1 LQRRNE
7 LAYQKGEEVEVNI
20 PEQMNVASILID
32 EKASGDMVD
41 RKVIHFVGDPP
52 QSMPLDMTLGE
63 LRDLV
68 NKTGNSLKALGLDVE
83 DRVLMIIQDSP
94 EFMATFLGAI
104 KMGAVP
110 VPVNT
115 MLGQQQYQYMLNNS
129 RARAVVVD
137 GGIAS
142 IIEEIRGE
150 LHFLKH
156 VIVIGEAA
164 EGQVSY
170 HDMVNSASPQLEAVE
185 MNKDDVAFWLYSSG
199 TTGAPKGVVHLQH
212 DMLYCA
218 DTYFKHTLKIGED
231 DTIFSISKLFF
242 AYGLGNSLYSP
253 LRLGANIVLYPGTPE
268 EDKLFEIIEKYKVTV
283 FYAVPRVYARMV
295 AMEGV
300 EKKYDLSSLRFCVSG
315 GEALP
320 PAIYEQWRE
329 KFGLEILDCIGSTEI
344 CHCFIAN
351 PPGQSRAGTSGVAV
365 SGYELK
371 TVDDDDNDTPV
382 GDAGR
387 LFVKGDSIAASYW
400 NQHEKSKQTFVGEW
414 INTGDLY
421 IQDEAGYWAHAG
433 RHDDMM
439 RNRGLWVS
447 PVEVENA
454 VAAHP
459 AVLEVAVAQG
469 FTRDRLETIKAFVI
483 LRDGFKPSSQLEAEL
498 SGFLRGNGLS
508 GYKIPSSFEFVDE
521 LPKTAT
527 GKVQRYMLR
536 HLERERMEA
545 SQK

>member
-1 LQRRNE
+1 M
-7 LAYQKGEEVEVNI
+7 AYQKGEEVEVNI
-20 PEQMNVASILID
+20 PKQMNVASILIG
-32 EKASGDMVD
+32 EKASGDLSD
-41 RKVIHFVGDPP
+41 KKIIHFVGDPP
-52 QSMPLDMTLGE
+52 QSMPVDMTLGE

-68 NKTGNSLKALGLDVE
+68 NKTGNALKDIGLGVE
-83 DRVLMIIQDSP
+83 DRVLMIIKDSP

-115 MLGQQQYQYMLNNS
+115 MLGQQQYQYMLDNS
-129 RARAVVVD
+129 RARALVVD
-137 GGIAS
+137 GGIAP

-150 LHFLKH
+150 LRFLKH
-156 VIVIGEAA
+156 VIVIGEAEA
-164 EGQVSY
+164 GQVSY
-170 HDMVNSASPQLEAVE
+170 HDMVNSASSQLEAVE

-218 DTYFKHTLKIGED
+218 DTYFKHTLEIGED

-253 LRLGANIVLYPGTPE
+253 LRLGASIVLYPGAPE

-283 FYAVPRVYARMV
+283 FFAVPRVYARMV

-329 KFGLEILDCIGSTEI
+329 KFGLELLDCIGSTEI

-351 PPGQSRAGTSGVAV
+351 PPGRSKAGTTGVAV
-365 SGYELK
+365 PGYELK

-421 IQDEAGYWAHAG
+421 SMDEDGYWMHAG

-469 FTRDRLETIKAFVI
+469 FTGDRLEIIKAFVI
-483 LRDGFKPSSQLEAEL
+483 LRDGHKPSSQLKAEL

-508 GYKIPSSFEFVDE
+508 GYKIPSSVEFVDE

-527 GKVQRYMLR
+527 GKVQRYVLR
-536 HLERERMEA
+536 QLERERMEA